1 MGPMVVHPVVPVIM
15 YALVLNLQAL
25 VADLEAVHLLDGV
38 FGGNHGIV
46 RNETWSRGEGRENR
60 EREDDVRRELTQ
72 ENDRPNHS
80 PKPLLSPVYLST

>member
-1 MGPMVVHPVVPVIM
+1 MVVHPVVPVIM

-46 RNETWSRGEGRENR
+46 RNET
-60 EREDDVRRELTQ
+60 
-72 ENDRPNHS
+72 
-80 PKPLLSPVYLST
+80 